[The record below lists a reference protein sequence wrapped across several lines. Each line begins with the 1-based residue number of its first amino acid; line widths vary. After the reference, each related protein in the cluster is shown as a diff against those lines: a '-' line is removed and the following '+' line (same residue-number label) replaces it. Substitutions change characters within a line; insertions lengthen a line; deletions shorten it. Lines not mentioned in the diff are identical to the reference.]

1 MPECRT
7 RYLEDRN
14 EQRSC
19 RNAGISR
26 DGRQCRAVVVVA
38 TAHGISF
45 DTQCRRSGVMTRLGR
60 GRAAARPVSAVSDR
74 HRLTRFGAQ
83 LAGQWTCADGEGERE
98 CEEVA

>member
-1 MPECRT
+1 
-7 RYLEDRN
+7 
-14 EQRSC
+14 
-19 RNAGISR
+19 
-26 DGRQCRAVVVVA
+26 
-38 TAHGISF
+38 
-45 DTQCRRSGVMTRLGR
+45 MTRLGR